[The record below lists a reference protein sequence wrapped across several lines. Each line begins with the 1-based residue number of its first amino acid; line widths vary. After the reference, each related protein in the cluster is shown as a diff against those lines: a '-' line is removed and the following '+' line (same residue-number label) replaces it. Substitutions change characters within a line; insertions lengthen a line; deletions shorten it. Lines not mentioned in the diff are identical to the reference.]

1 MQESIQAPVSDIHG
15 VQVQAL
21 QPRQAKS
28 ASQRSTLIELD
39 PAQLKEVGGG
49 KAIQEAPNNS
59 W

>member
-1 MQESIQAPVSDIHG
+1 MQESIQSPVSDNHG
-15 VQVQAL
+15 VQAQPL

-39 PAQLKEVGGG
+39 AAQLKEVGGG
-49 KAIQEAPNNS
+49 KASADAPNNS